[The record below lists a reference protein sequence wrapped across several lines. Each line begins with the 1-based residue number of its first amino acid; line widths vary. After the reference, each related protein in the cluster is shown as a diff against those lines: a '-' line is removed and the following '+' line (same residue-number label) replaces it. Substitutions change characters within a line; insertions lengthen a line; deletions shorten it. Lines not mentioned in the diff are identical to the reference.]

1 MSSPRV
7 KFLLRETGK
16 SGKIRFDLCQFFS
29 GNYFMSGSVPFARFV
44 AVGVLLLAVLFG
56 WTIPGCRFL
65 NARRTTYSSF
75 EAEQLSRE
83 NAQNPLQVRDDLDP
97 YQVWETTVDVVRLYF
112 DRIIDE
118 YPCQRSGETITEGLL
133 RTKPQTGSTCFEPW
147 RRDSVNASERHYA
160 TVQSIRRTAKIRVRH
175 ANGHYIIHVRVDK
188 ELEDLAQ
195 PSYAQLPSATFRL
208 DTQIPETT
216 DPIAVQDYNEG
227 WLPQGRDYAL
237 EQSILNQLQVRLD
250 ALSHAQL

>member
-1 MSSPRV
+1 
-7 KFLLRETGK
+7 
-16 SGKIRFDLCQFFS
+16 
-29 GNYFMSGSVPFARFV
+29 MSGSVPFARFV

-83 NAQNPLQVRDDLDP
+83 NAQNPLQVRGDLDP

>member
-65 NARRTTYSSF
+65 NARRTTYSSV

-83 NAQNPLQVRDDLDP
+83 NAQNPLQVRGDLDP

>member
-1 MSSPRV
+1 MSCSATVTRFV
-7 KFLLRETGK
+7 SAGAFLLAA
-16 SGKIRFDLCQFFS
+16 LC
-29 GNYFMSGSVPFARFV
+29 V
-44 AVGVLLLAVLFG
+44 
-56 WTIPGCRFL
+56 WTLIGCRAFQA
-65 NARRTTYSSF
+65 NRTTYSSF
-75 EAEQLSRE
+75 DASQLSKG
-83 NAQNPLQVRDDLDP
+83 NAQNPLLVNGQLDP

-112 DRIIDE
+112 DRVIDE

-133 RTKPQTGSTCFEPW
+133 RTKPQIGATCFEPW
-147 RRDSVNASERHYA
+147 RRDSVNVNERQYA
-160 TVQSIRRTAKIRVRH
+160 TVQSMRRTAKVRVRH
-175 ANGHYIIHVRVDK
+175 ANGNYIIHVRVDK

-195 PSYAQLPSATFRL
+195 PSHAQLPSATFRL

-250 ALSHAQL
+250 ALSHAQP